1 MSRILI
7 VDDHALVRE
16 AMAQSLAR
24 LQPGLV
30 CVEASSADQALSCL
44 ERDAELDLAVIDRDV
59 FHWLINHDRQLQV
72 AGLQFHPRIL
82 EHKSLH
88 IMFHPDQQA
97 LQQRVAQA
105 IARLDIVQLS
115 EDYQRRYL
123 QSPPA
128 P

>member
-1 MSRILI
+1 MVEGYVNTREFDTLMVNKRLNTFA
-7 VDDHALVRE
+7 VDEDLLNLRK
-16 AMAQSLAR
+16 
-24 LQPGLV
+24 LQ
-30 CVEASSADQALSCL
+30 
-44 ERDAELDLAVIDRDV
+44 RNRLDLAVIDRDV